1 LSEGVIQAKFERAKF
16 SDRFWAYVAD
26 MFIINVPIRLL
37 HLMIA
42 TFAIEV
48 NLLNRVLF
56 YYDLIIPIVAYFWYF
71 AYYAYKNNGQTLGKR
86 WYKIRIAKLDGSH
99 PTLAHFIFR
108 IIVKDGIAAIIASL
122 SFGGYGYFIWLATYL
137 LALTRERRALHDII
151 AKTQV
156 IKDI

>member
-1 LSEGVIQAKFERAKF
+1 MIEEIIQAEVERAKF

-48 NLLNRVLF
+48 NLLNRVLL
-56 YYDLIIPIVAYFWYF
+56 YYDLIIPVVTYFWYF
-71 AYYAYKNNGQTLGKR
+71 AFYAYKNNGQTMGKR
-86 WYKIRIAKLDGSH
+86 WYKIRIVKLDGSH

-108 IIVKDGIAAIIASL
+108 IVVKDGIVAIIASL
-122 SFGGYGYFIWLATYL
+122 YFGVYGYFIWIATYL

-156 IKDI
+156 IKVI